1 MTIYIVSMSTT
12 QGPHGPTVNMWYFK
26 DHQEGLD
33 EFTECKKSLSEDP
46 STILLVRLDTD
57 TMTEEVWKMYD
68 HLRPGFHTITSGQW
82 GTSEEESK
90 VLLRKEVVKELRR
103 WEKKT
108 DLRPSQV
115 RRVEIL
121 KMGLTTI

>member
-1 MTIYIVSMSTT
+1 MNFQVYTKIAPAGFFSHLQVEGTT
-12 QGPHGPTVNMWYFK
+12 
-26 DHQEGLD
+26 
-33 EFTECKKSLSEDP
+33 ED
-46 STILLVRLDTD
+46 
-57 TMTEEVWKMYD
+57 VWKMYD
-68 HLRPGFHTITSGQW
+68 HLRPGFHTIASGQW

-90 VLLRKEVVKELRR
+90 VLLRKEIVKELRR

-121 KMGLTTI
+121 KMGLTTF

>member
-1 MTIYIVSMSTT
+1 MNFQVYTKIAPAGFFSHLQVEGTT
-12 QGPHGPTVNMWYFK
+12 
-26 DHQEGLD
+26 
-33 EFTECKKSLSEDP
+33 ED
-46 STILLVRLDTD
+46 
-57 TMTEEVWKMYD
+57 VWKMYD
-68 HLRPGFHTITSGQW
+68 HLRPGFHTIASGQW

-90 VLLRKEVVKELRR
+90 VLLRKEIVKELRR

-121 KMGLTTI
+121 KMGLTTL

>member
-1 MTIYIVSMSTT
+1 M
-12 QGPHGPTVNMWYFK
+12 NFK
-26 DHQEGLD
+26 IETKNAPAGFFSYLKVEG
-33 EFTECKKSLSEDP
+33 T
-46 STILLVRLDTD
+46 
-57 TMTEEVWKMYD
+57 TEEVWKMYD

-121 KMGLTTI
+121 KMGLTTL

>member
-1 MTIYIVSMSTT
+1 
-12 QGPHGPTVNMWYFK
+12 
-26 DHQEGLD
+26 
-33 EFTECKKSLSEDP
+33 
-46 STILLVRLDTD
+46 
-57 TMTEEVWKMYD
+57 MYD
-68 HLRPGFHTITSGQW
+68 HLRPGFHTITAGQW
-82 GTSEEESK
+82 STSEEESI

-121 KMGLTTI
+121 KMGLTTL

>member
-1 MTIYIVSMSTT
+1 V
-12 QGPHGPTVNMWYFK
+12 
-26 DHQEGLD
+26 EG
-33 EFTECKKSLSEDP
+33 T
-46 STILLVRLDTD
+46 
-57 TMTEEVWKMYD
+57 TEEVWKMYD
-68 HLRPGFHTITSGQW
+68 HLRPGFHTITAGQW
-82 GTSEEESK
+82 STSEEESI

-121 KMGLTTI
+121 KMGLTTL

>member
-1 MTIYIVSMSTT
+1 MNFQVYTKIAPAGFFSHLQVEGTT
-12 QGPHGPTVNMWYFK
+12 
-26 DHQEGLD
+26 
-33 EFTECKKSLSEDP
+33 ED
-46 STILLVRLDTD
+46 
-57 TMTEEVWKMYD
+57 VWKMYD
-68 HLRPGFHTITSGQW
+68 HLRPGFHTIASGQW

-90 VLLRKEVVKELRR
+90 VLLRKEIVKELRR

>member
-1 MTIYIVSMSTT
+1 MKFTIYTKNAPAGFFSHLQVEGTT
-12 QGPHGPTVNMWYFK
+12 
-26 DHQEGLD
+26 
-33 EFTECKKSLSEDP
+33 ED
-46 STILLVRLDTD
+46 
-57 TMTEEVWKMYD
+57 VWKMYD

-82 GTSEEESK
+82 GDSVEESYS
-90 VLLRKEVVKELRR
+90 LLRKEIIKELRR

-121 KMGLTTI
+121 KMGLTSF